1 MSEQQIDTEKMSDED
16 RFFGVRTKI
25 VGQQEELV
33 EEAAE
38 EAADK
43 AVQAVPRAED
53 GELTDDELS
62 GYSKRVQKRIN
73 KLKYDSHEERRKRDS
88 ALAERD
94 EAYRVAQQI
103 AAKNR
108 EYESLLG
115 RGEQALIGQ
124 IKERAALSVNQAK
137 EQYRQAYEEGNTD
150 NVVDAQQALSK
161 ATTELTEAD
170 RYAQSAANQQA
181 QQQQAQQQQQ
191 QYEQAWAAQQQ
202 QQFPPPRQQPQQPQ
216 QPDPETQEWAAGNP
230 WFMASGHEAMTSL
243 AYGKHAELV
252 NQGIKPNSSEY
263 FRQIDETVRKAFPD
277 YDWQVGNSQQERAST
292 ASQPSMVVAPTTRNN
307 GAKPRTVKLS
317 PSQRSLAKRLG
328 LTDEQYAKYV

>member
-1 MSEQQIDTEKMSDED
+1 MSEQQVDVERMSDED

-25 VGQQEELV
+25 GGQQEELV
-33 EEAAE
+33 EEAN
-38 EAADK
+38 DG
-43 AVQAVPRAED
+43 AVEVASEAED

-62 GYSKRVQKRIN
+62 KYGKKVQKRIN

-88 ALAERD
+88 AVAERD

-103 AAKNR
+103 AEKNR
-108 EYESLLG
+108 EYESLIG

-124 IKERAALSVNQAK
+124 IKERAALSVEQAK

-150 NVVDAQQALSK
+150 NVVEAQQALNK
-161 ATTELTEAD
+161 ATTELSEAD

-181 QQQQAQQQQQ
+181 QQQQQEQAWAQQQQQ
-191 QYEQAWAAQQQ
+191 Q
-202 QQFPPPRQQPQQPQ
+202 QQFPQPRQQPQ

-230 WFMASGHEAMTSL
+230 WFMAEGHEAMTSL

-252 NQGIKPNSSEY
+252 NQGVKPNSPEY
-263 FRQIDETVRKAFPD
+263 FRQIDETVRQAFPN

-292 ASQPSMVVAPTTRNN
+292 AGQPSMVVAPTTRNN

>member
-1 MSEQQIDTEKMSDED
+1 MSEQQADVERMSEED

-25 VGQQEELV
+25 GGQQEEPV
-33 EEAAE
+33 EEAAD
-38 EAADK
+38 EAVE
-43 AVQAVPRAED
+43 AVSEAED

-103 AAKNR
+103 AEKNR
-108 EYESLLG
+108 EYESLIG

-124 IKERAALSVNQAK
+124 IKERSALAVEQAK

-170 RYAQSAANQQA
+170 RYAQNAANQQA
-181 QQQQAQQQQQ
+181 QQQ

-202 QQFPPPRQQPQQPQ
+202 QQFPQPRQQPQQPQ
-216 QPDPETQEWAAGNP
+216 QPKQPDPETQEWAAGNP

-252 NQGIKPNSSEY
+252 NQGVKPNSSEY

-277 YDWQVGNSQQERAST
+277 YDWQVGDSQQERAST

>member
-1 MSEQQIDTEKMSDED
+1 MSEQKVDVERMSEED

-25 VGQQEELV
+25 GGQQEELV
-33 EEAAE
+33 EEAA
-38 EAADK
+38 DK
-43 AVQAVPRAED
+43 AVEAVSEAED

-88 ALAERD
+88 AFAERD
-94 EAYRVAQQI
+94 EAYRIAQQI
-103 AAKNR
+103 AEKNR
-108 EYESLLG
+108 EYESLIG

-124 IKERAALSVNQAK
+124 IKERSELAVEQAK
-137 EQYRQAYEEGNTD
+137 QKYRQAYEEGDTD
-150 NVVDAQQALSK
+150 NVVEAQQALNK
-161 ATTELTEAD
+161 AATELTEAD

-181 QQQQAQQQQQ
+181 QQQQ
-191 QYEQAWAAQQQ
+191 YDQAWAAERQKQQQ
-202 QQFPPPRQQPQQPQ
+202 IQQHRQQPQQQQQPQ

-252 NQGIKPNSSEY
+252 NQGVKPNSSEY

>member
-1 MSEQQIDTEKMSDED
+1 MSEQKVDVERMSDED

-25 VGQQEELV
+25 GGQQEELV
-33 EEAAE
+33 EEAN
-38 EAADK
+38 DG
-43 AVQAVPRAED
+43 AVEVASEAED

-62 GYSKRVQKRIN
+62 KYGKKVQKRIN

-88 ALAERD
+88 AVAERD

-103 AAKNR
+103 AEKNR
-108 EYESLLG
+108 EYESLIG

-124 IKERAALSVNQAK
+124 IKERAALSVEQAK

-150 NVVDAQQALSK
+150 NVVEAQQALNK
-161 ATTELTEAD
+161 ATTELSEAD

-181 QQQQAQQQQQ
+181 QQQQQ
-191 QYEQAWAAQQQ
+191 EQAWAQQQ
-202 QQFPPPRQQPQQPQ
+202 QQFPQPRQQQQPQQPQ

-230 WFMASGHEAMTSL
+230 WFMAEGHEAMTSL

-252 NQGIKPNSSEY
+252 NQGVKPNSPEY
-263 FRQIDETVRKAFPD
+263 FRQIDETVRQAFPN

-292 ASQPSMVVAPTTRNN
+292 AGQPSMVVAPTTRNN

>member
-1 MSEQQIDTEKMSDED
+1 MSEQKVDVERMSDED

-25 VGQQEELV
+25 GGQQEELV
-33 EEAAE
+33 EEAAV
-38 EAADK
+38 EAVE
-43 AVQAVPRAED
+43 AVSEAED

-88 ALAERD
+88 AFAERD

-103 AAKNR
+103 AEKNR
-108 EYESLLG
+108 EYESLIG

-124 IKERAALSVNQAK
+124 IKERAALSVDQAK

-150 NVVDAQQALSK
+150 NVVDAQQALNK

-181 QQQQAQQQQQ
+181 QQQQ
-191 QYEQAWAAQQQ
+191 YEQAWAAQQQ
-202 QQFPPPRQQPQQPQ
+202 QQFPQPRQQPQQPQ

-263 FRQIDETVRKAFPD
+263 FRQIDETVRQAFPD

>member
-1 MSEQQIDTEKMSDED
+1 MSEQQVDTEKMSDED

-33 EEAAE
+33 EEAADE
-38 EAADK
+38 
-43 AVQAVPRAED
+43 AVQAVQAVQAVSEAED

-103 AAKNR
+103 AEKNR
-108 EYESLLG
+108 EYESLIG

-124 IKERAALSVNQAK
+124 IKERAALSVDQAK

-181 QQQQAQQQQQ
+181 QQQ

-307 GAKPRTVKLS
+307 GAKPRIVKLS

>member
-1 MSEQQIDTEKMSDED
+1 MSEQKADVERMSDED

-25 VGQQEELV
+25 GGQQEELV
-33 EEAAE
+33 EEA
-38 EAADK
+38 DDG
-43 AVQAVPRAED
+43 AVEVASEAED

-62 GYSKRVQKRIN
+62 KYGKKVQKRIN

-103 AAKNR
+103 AEKNR
-108 EYESLLG
+108 EYESLIG

-124 IKERAALSVNQAK
+124 IKERAALSVEQAK

-150 NVVDAQQALSK
+150 NVVEAQQALNK
-161 ATTELTEAD
+161 ATTELSEAD
-170 RYAQSAANQQA
+170 RYAQSAANQQV
-181 QQQQAQQQQQ
+181 QQQQQERAWAQQQQQ
-191 QYEQAWAAQQQ
+191 Q
-202 QQFPPPRQQPQQPQ
+202 FPQPRQQPQQPQ

-230 WFMASGHEAMTSL
+230 WFMAEGHEAMTSL

-252 NQGIKPNSSEY
+252 NQGVKPNSPEY
-263 FRQIDETVRKAFPD
+263 FRQIDETVRQAFPN

-292 ASQPSMVVAPTTRNN
+292 AGQPSMVVAPTTRNN

>member
-1 MSEQQIDTEKMSDED
+1 MSEQQVDVERMSDED

-25 VGQQEELV
+25 GGQQEELV
-33 EEAAE
+33 EEANDGSVEVASE
-38 EAADK
+38 
-43 AVQAVPRAED
+43 AED

-62 GYSKRVQKRIN
+62 KYGKKVQKRIN

-88 ALAERD
+88 AVAERD

-103 AAKNR
+103 AEKNR
-108 EYESLLG
+108 EYESLIG

-124 IKERAALSVNQAK
+124 IKERAALSVEQAK

-150 NVVDAQQALSK
+150 NVVEAQQALNK
-161 ATTELTEAD
+161 ATTELSEAD

-181 QQQQAQQQQQ
+181 QQQQQ
-191 QYEQAWAAQQQ
+191 EQAWAQQQ
-202 QQFPPPRQQPQQPQ
+202 QQFPQPRQQPQQPQ

-230 WFMASGHEAMTSL
+230 WFMAEGHEAMTSL

-252 NQGIKPNSSEY
+252 NQGVKPNSPEY
-263 FRQIDETVRKAFPD
+263 FRQIDETVRQAFPN

-292 ASQPSMVVAPTTRNN
+292 AGQPSMVVAPTTRNN

>member
-1 MSEQQIDTEKMSDED
+1 MSEQKVDVERMSDED

-25 VGQQEELV
+25 GGQQEELV
-33 EEAAE
+33 EEAAV
-38 EAADK
+38 EAVE
-43 AVQAVPRAED
+43 AVSEAED

-88 ALAERD
+88 AFAERD

-103 AAKNR
+103 AEKNR
-108 EYESLLG
+108 EYESLIG

-124 IKERAALSVNQAK
+124 IKERAALSVDQAK

-150 NVVDAQQALSK
+150 NVVDAQQALNK

-181 QQQQAQQQQQ
+181 QQQQ
-191 QYEQAWAAQQQ
+191 YEQAWAAQQQ
-202 QQFPPPRQQPQQPQ
+202 QQQQFPQPRQQPQQPK

-263 FRQIDETVRKAFPD
+263 FRQIDETVRQAFPD

>member
-1 MSEQQIDTEKMSDED
+1 MSEQKVDVERMSEED

-25 VGQQEELV
+25 GGQQEEPV
-33 EEAAE
+33 EEAAD
-38 EAADK
+38 EAVE
-43 AVQAVPRAED
+43 AVSEAED
-53 GELTDDELS
+53 GELTDDELT

-103 AAKNR
+103 AEKNR
-108 EYESLLG
+108 EYESLIG

-124 IKERAALSVNQAK
+124 IKERSALAVEQAK

-170 RYAQSAANQQA
+170 RYAQNAANQQA
-181 QQQQAQQQQQ
+181 QQQ

-202 QQFPPPRQQPQQPQ
+202 QQFPQPRQQPQQPKQ
-216 QPDPETQEWAAGNP
+216 PKQPDPETQEWAAGNP

-252 NQGIKPNSSEY
+252 NQGVKPNSSEY

-277 YDWQVGNSQQERAST
+277 YDWQVGDSQQERAST

>member
-1 MSEQQIDTEKMSDED
+1 MSEQKVDVERMSDED

-25 VGQQEELV
+25 GGQQEELV
-33 EEAAE
+33 EEAA
-38 EAADK
+38 DK
-43 AVQAVPRAED
+43 AVEAVEAVSEAED

-88 ALAERD
+88 AFAERD

-103 AAKNR
+103 AEKNR
-108 EYESLLG
+108 EYESLIG

-124 IKERAALSVNQAK
+124 IKERAALSVDQAK

-150 NVVDAQQALSK
+150 NVVDAQQALNK

-181 QQQQAQQQQQ
+181 QQQQ
-191 QYEQAWAAQQQ
+191 YEQAWAAQQQ
-202 QQFPPPRQQPQQPQ
+202 QQFPQPRQQPQQPQ

-263 FRQIDETVRKAFPD
+263 FRQIDETVRQAFPD

>member
-1 MSEQQIDTEKMSDED
+1 MSEQQVDVERMSDED

-25 VGQQEELV
+25 GGQQEELV
-33 EEAAE
+33 EEAAD
-38 EAADK
+38 EAVE
-43 AVQAVPRAED
+43 AVEAVSEAED

-103 AAKNR
+103 AEKNR
-108 EYESLLG
+108 EYESLIG

-124 IKERAALSVNQAK
+124 IKERAALSVDQAK

-181 QQQQAQQQQQ
+181 QQQQ
-191 QYEQAWAAQQQ
+191 YEQAWAAQQQ
-202 QQFPPPRQQPQQPQ
+202 QQFPQPRQQPKQPQ

>member
-1 MSEQQIDTEKMSDED
+1 MSEQQVDVERMSDED

-25 VGQQEELV
+25 GGQQEELV
-33 EEAAE
+33 EEAADK
-38 EAADK
+38 AADK
-43 AVQAVPRAED
+43 AVEAVSEAED

-103 AAKNR
+103 AEKNR
-108 EYESLLG
+108 EYESLIG
-115 RGEQALIGQ
+115 RGERALIGQ
-124 IKERAALSVNQAK
+124 IKERAALSVGQAK

-150 NVVDAQQALSK
+150 NVVDAQQALTK

-170 RYAQSAANQQA
+170 RYAQTAANQQA
-181 QQQQAQQQQQ
+181 QQE
-191 QYEQAWAAQQQ
+191 QYQQAWAAQQQ
-202 QQFPPPRQQPQQPQ
+202 QQQQQPRQQPQQPQ
-216 QPDPETQEWAAGNP
+216 QPKQPDPETQEWAAGNP
-230 WFMASGHEAMTSL
+230 WFMASGREAMTSL

-252 NQGIKPNSSEY
+252 NQGVKPNSSEY

>member
-1 MSEQQIDTEKMSDED
+1 MSEQQVDVERMSDED

-25 VGQQEELV
+25 GGQQEELV
-33 EEAAE
+33 EEAA
-38 EAADK
+38 DK
-43 AVQAVPRAED
+43 AVEAVEAVSEAED

-88 ALAERD
+88 AFAERD

-103 AAKNR
+103 AEKNR
-108 EYESLLG
+108 EYESLIG

-124 IKERAALSVNQAK
+124 IKERAALSVGQAK
-137 EQYRQAYEEGNTD
+137 EKYRQAYEEGNTD

-170 RYAQSAANQQA
+170 RYAQNAANQQA
-181 QQQQAQQQQQ
+181 QQQ

-202 QQFPPPRQQPQQPQ
+202 QKQQQLQQPRQQPQQPK
-216 QPDPETQEWAAGNP
+216 QPDPETQEWASGNP

-252 NQGIKPNSSEY
+252 NQGVKPNSSEY

>member
-1 MSEQQIDTEKMSDED
+1 MSEQKADVERMSDED

-25 VGQQEELV
+25 GGQQEELV
-33 EEAAE
+33 EEA
-38 EAADK
+38 DDG
-43 AVQAVPRAED
+43 AVEVASEAED

-62 GYSKRVQKRIN
+62 KYGKKVQKRIN

-88 ALAERD
+88 AVAERN

-103 AAKNR
+103 AEKNR
-108 EYESLLG
+108 EYESLIG

-124 IKERAALSVNQAK
+124 IKERAALSVEQAK

-150 NVVDAQQALSK
+150 NVVEAQQALNK
-161 ATTELTEAD
+161 ATTELSEAD

-181 QQQQAQQQQQ
+181 QQQQQ
-191 QYEQAWAAQQQ
+191 EQAWAQQRQQQ
-202 QQFPPPRQQPQQPQ
+202 QQFPQPQQQPQQPQ

-230 WFMASGHEAMTSL
+230 WFMAEGHEAMTSL

-252 NQGIKPNSSEY
+252 NQGVKPNSPEY
-263 FRQIDETVRKAFPD
+263 FRQIDETVRQAFPN

-292 ASQPSMVVAPTTRNN
+292 AGQPSMVVAPTTRNN

>member
-1 MSEQQIDTEKMSDED
+1 MSEQNVDIERMSDED

-25 VGQQEELV
+25 GGQQEELV
-33 EEAAE
+33 EEA
-38 EAADK
+38 DDG
-43 AVQAVPRAED
+43 AVEVASEAED
-53 GELTDDELS
+53 GELTEDELS
-62 GYSKRVQKRIN
+62 KYGKKVQKRIN

-88 ALAERD
+88 AVAERD

-103 AAKNR
+103 AEKNR
-108 EYESLLG
+108 EYESLIG

-124 IKERAALSVNQAK
+124 IKERAALSVEQAK

-150 NVVDAQQALSK
+150 NVVEAQQALNK
-161 ATTELTEAD
+161 ATTELSEAD

-181 QQQQAQQQQQ
+181 QQQQQEQAWAQQQQQ
-191 QYEQAWAAQQQ
+191 Q
-202 QQFPPPRQQPQQPQ
+202 FPQPRQQPQQPQ

-230 WFMASGHEAMTSL
+230 WFMAEGHEAMTSL

-252 NQGIKPNSSEY
+252 NQGVKPNSPEY
-263 FRQIDETVRKAFPD
+263 FRQIDETVRQAFPN

-292 ASQPSMVVAPTTRNN
+292 AGQPSMVVAPTTRNN

>member
-1 MSEQQIDTEKMSDED
+1 MSEQKVDVERMSEED

-25 VGQQEELV
+25 GGQQEELV
-33 EEAAE
+33 EEAA
-38 EAADK
+38 DK
-43 AVQAVPRAED
+43 AVEAVSEAED
-53 GELTDDELS
+53 GELTDDELT

-88 ALAERD
+88 AFAERD
-94 EAYRVAQQI
+94 EAYRIAQQI
-103 AAKNR
+103 AEKNR
-108 EYESLLG
+108 EYESLIG

-124 IKERAALSVNQAK
+124 IKERSELAVEQAK
-137 EQYRQAYEEGNTD
+137 QKYRQAYEEGDTD
-150 NVVDAQQALSK
+150 NVVEAQQALNK
-161 ATTELTEAD
+161 AATELTEAD

-181 QQQQAQQQQQ
+181 QQQQ
-191 QYEQAWAAQQQ
+191 YDQAWAAERQKQQQ
-202 QQFPPPRQQPQQPQ
+202 IQQPRQQPQQPQ

-252 NQGIKPNSSEY
+252 NQGVKPNSSEY

>member
-1 MSEQQIDTEKMSDED
+1 MSEQQVDVERMSDED

-25 VGQQEELV
+25 GGQQEELV
-33 EEAAE
+33 EEANDGSVEVASE
-38 EAADK
+38 
-43 AVQAVPRAED
+43 AED
-53 GELTDDELS
+53 GELTEDELS
-62 GYSKRVQKRIN
+62 KYGKKVQKRIN

-88 ALAERD
+88 AVAERD

-103 AAKNR
+103 AEKNR
-108 EYESLLG
+108 EYESLIG

-124 IKERAALSVNQAK
+124 IKERAALSVEQAK

-150 NVVDAQQALSK
+150 NVVEAQQALNK
-161 ATTELTEAD
+161 ATTELSEAD

-181 QQQQAQQQQQ
+181 QQQQQQEQAWAQQQQQ
-191 QYEQAWAAQQQ
+191 Q
-202 QQFPPPRQQPQQPQ
+202 QQFPQPRQQPQQPQ

-230 WFMASGHEAMTSL
+230 WFMAEGHEAMTSL

-252 NQGIKPNSSEY
+252 NQGVKPNSPEY
-263 FRQIDETVRKAFPD
+263 FRQIDETVRQAFPN

-292 ASQPSMVVAPTTRNN
+292 AGQPSMVVAPTTRNN